1 LRLISLIFIMLL
13 PIVASAQTKSSL
25 VDEILTTSSIK
36 VSIDS
41 LPSQLSQF
49 PALLPIEGKN
59 KAQLSESFLNEL
71 SIGFNEAY
79 ALNYI
84 RNFLVANGNEAY
96 LQQTLAWLNTEAGQA
111 VTQVELLANSS
122 DPAELQ
128 HYVSMFDVNT
138 CDQQRLKLLNNIIAQ
153 SEVSDLMFKM
163 LERMMDPML
172 PAIARDYEKD
182 VVESHKLMEF
192 KQKFSLQ
199 MQMMEGQVKPVL
211 AQKMLAAYAFAYR
224 DLSVA
229 DLQRYSEFVSTP
241 AGKHYVTLA
250 NEAIINV
257 SVDWVIQAIPNIV
270 NVQRPQHAAV
280 EE

>member
-1 LRLISLIFIMLL
+1 M
-13 PIVASAQTKSSL
+13 SAQAKQAL

-49 PALLPIEGKN
+49 PAMLPVEGKS
-59 KAQLSESFLNEL
+59 KAALSESYLNEL
-71 SIGFNEAY
+71 SVSFNEAY

-84 RNFLVANGNEAY
+84 RAFLIEHGNEDF
-96 LQQTLAWLNTEAGQA
+96 LRQTLYWLNSEVGQA

-122 DPAELQ
+122 DPLAMQ
-128 HYVSMFDVNT
+128 YYVNKFDETT
-138 CDQQRLKLLNNIIAQ
+138 CDQQRLKLLSNIINQ
-153 SEVSDLMFKM
+153 SEVSDRMFNM

-172 PAIARDYEKD
+172 PAIAQDYD
-182 VVESHKLMEF
+182 PNSQSQQTLQEF
-192 KQKFSLQ
+192 KQKFRHQ
-199 MQMMEGQVKPVL
+199 MQMMQGQVKPIL
-211 AQKMLAAYAFAYR
+211 LRRMLAAYAYTYR
-224 DLSVA
+224 DLSFS
-229 DLQRYSEFVSTP
+229 DLQSYSEFVSTP

-270 NVQRPQHAAV
+270 NNERLQHAAV
-280 EE
+280 EQ